1 MLWPVADAMRGR
13 KVDMH
18 FARAA
23 KMSRSSRLV
32 DAPPML
38 VPSADQHRVPTCSV
52 SDGSTGHR
60 RLASC
65 RSPRHCRL
73 STSPSSCDGGV
84 ERLLFAFP
92 SGGVSQ
98 RARLYNSDALCDD
111 GGPGAKYADCSTAP
125 TAPTA
130 RATASS
136 ARASARVRAPLRAA
150 KSTRA
155 ASRARAAPSARSSA
169 RASLARALARA
180 ARRLAS
186 TVLPRWA
193 QRLCVRPRKQL
204 TA

>member
-1 MLWPVADAMRGR
+1 MRGR

-52 SDGSTGHR
+52 GDGSMGHR

-65 RSPRHCRL
+65 RAPRHCRL
-73 STSPSSCDGGV
+73 STPPSSRDGGV
-84 ERLLFAFP
+84 ERLLLRSLRGGIANGHVSTTPTP
-92 SGGVSQ
+92 SATTAAPAPSTQ
-98 RARLYNSDALCDD
+98 
-111 GGPGAKYADCSTAP
+111 TAP

-136 ARASARVRAPLRAA
+136 ARASARVRAPVRAA

-169 RASLARALARA
+169 RAVSLARALARA

-204 TA
+204 TD